1 MPNTDYKI
9 LARKYRPSSFSELI
23 GQDSMVSTISNSINT
38 GRIHHAYL
46 FTGIRG
52 IGKTTTAR
60 ILARTLNYTLDN
72 QEYTPSIKLD
82 KIGLNCDAIIQSR
95 HPDVFEMDAAS
106 NTGIDHVREIINFA
120 QTKPTMAKYKI
131 FIIDEVHMLSKQAFN
146 GLLKILE
153 EPPEHVI
160 FIFATTEI
168 EKIPITIL
176 SRCQK
181 FNLKRINNTVMSDYL
196 REICDKESI
205 IIDNESVNI
214 ICTSSEGSMRDAL
227 SILDQATS
235 LCDGNITS
243 QILSEMLNLNDIN
256 FIISLFGRL
265 IEGDSNKI
273 TDKIKQ
279 IYENGF
285 EPLSLVRDLSKIT
298 HIASMIKLGISTQS
312 DLLSSE
318 QHTEIRSIIND
329 IDIST
334 LVHMWQILLKG
345 NTEIKNSFDE
355 NISLEMLLIKLC
367 YSNQLPPIEDI
378 VSKIENS
385 MGDNKTENIEIK
397 PETKKINETEENLTE
412 EFTIPESYEDM
423 KSLLIENDMRLITDM
438 DKLDVIEYKI
448 GQIDLTSNDEI
459 NNDIINTLQSTLQN
473 LTNIKWDIN
482 FIGKTSQVDE
492 ESLTIE
498 NIKKHFPDAEIIN
511 EEDNI

>member
-1 MPNTDYKI
+1 MPNTEYKI
-9 LARKYRPSSFSELI
+9 LARKYRPSSFAELI
-23 GQDSMVSTISNSINT
+23 GQNSMVSTISNSIHS
-38 GRIHHAYL
+38 GRIHQAYL

-72 QEYTPSIKLD
+72 KEYIPSIELD
-82 KIGLNCDAIIQSR
+82 KIGLNCDAIIESR

-153 EPPEHVI
+153 EPPEHVV

-181 FNLKRINNTVMSDYL
+181 FNLKRIDNSVMNDYL
-196 REICDKESI
+196 RKICDKELI
-205 IIDNESVNI
+205 KIDNDSINI
-214 ICTSSEGSMRDAL
+214 ICSASEGSMRDAL

-243 QILSEMLNLNDIN
+243 QMLSEMLNLNDIN

-345 NTEIKNSFDE
+345 NEEIKNSFDQ

-367 YSNQLPPIEDI
+367 YSNQLPPIEDL

-385 MGDNKTENIEIK
+385 MGDNKTEKNDIK
-397 PETKKINETEENLTE
+397 PETKKINEPVENIME
-412 EFTIPESYEDM
+412 EFIIPESYEDM
-423 KSLLIENDMRLITDM
+423 KLLLIENDMRLITEM

-459 NNDIINTLQSTLQN
+459 NKDIISTLQSTLQN

-482 FIGKTSQVDE
+482 FIGKTSQMDE

>member
-1 MPNTDYKI
+1 MPNINYKI
-9 LARKYRPSSFSELI
+9 LARKYRPSSFAELI
-23 GQDSMVSTISNSINT
+23 GQDSMVSTISNSIQS

-60 ILARTLNYTLDN
+60 ILARTLNYTLN
-72 QEYTPSIKLD
+72 NNEYTPSIHLD
-82 KIGLNCDAIIQSR
+82 KIGLNCEAIIESR

-181 FNLKRINNTVMSDYL
+181 FNLKRISAPIMSDYL
-196 REICDKESI
+196 RVISEKESI
-205 IIDNESVNI
+205 NIDNDSINI
-214 ICTSSEGSMRDAL
+214 ICASSEGSMRDAL
-227 SILDQATS
+227 SILDQASS
-235 LCDGNITS
+235 LCDAHITS
-243 QILSEMLNLNDIN
+243 EMLSEMLNLNDVN
-256 FIISLFGRL
+256 FVISLFGKL
-265 IEGDSNKI
+265 IESKSTEI
-273 TDKIKQ
+273 TEKIKQ

-312 DLLSSE
+312 DVLSSE
-318 QHTEIRSIIND
+318 QHLEIKSIISD
-329 IDIST
+329 VDIST

-345 NTEIKNSFDE
+345 NTEIKNTFDQS
-355 NISLEMLLIKLC
+355 ISLEMLLIKLC

-378 VSKIENS
+378 ISKIENRMS
-385 MGDNKTENIEIK
+385 DNETDDNVINS
-397 PETKKINETEENLTE
+397 ETKKNSELTE
-412 EFTIPESYEDM
+412 NSKEELIIPESYEDM
-423 KSLLIENDMRLITDM
+423 KSLLIENDMRLITDI
-438 DKLDVIEYKI
+438 DKFEVIEYRI

-459 NNDIINTLQSTLQN
+459 NEDIINLLQSTLQN
-473 LTNIKWDIN
+473 LTNIQWDIN
-482 FIGKTSQVDE
+482 FIGKTPQNND

-498 NIKKHFPDAEIIN
+498 NIKKHFPGAEIIN
-511 EEDNI
+511 EEDTI

>member
-1 MPNTDYKI
+1 MPNTEYKI
-9 LARKYRPSSFSELI
+9 LARKYRPSSFAELI
-23 GQDSMVSTISNSINT
+23 GQDSMVSTISNSIHS
-38 GRIHHAYL
+38 GRIHQAYL

-72 QEYTPSIKLD
+72 KEYIPSIELD
-82 KIGLNCDAIIQSR
+82 KIGLNCDAIIESR

-153 EPPEHVI
+153 EPPEHVV

-181 FNLKRINNTVMSDYL
+181 FNLKRIDNTVMNDYL
-196 REICDKESI
+196 RKICDKELI
-205 IIDNESVNI
+205 KIDNDSINI
-214 ICTSSEGSMRDAL
+214 ICSASEGSMRDAL

-243 QILSEMLNLNDIN
+243 QMLSEMLNLNDIN
-256 FIISLFGRL
+256 FIISLFGIL
-265 IEGDSNKI
+265 IEGESTKI

-285 EPLSLVRDLSKIT
+285 EPLSLARDLSKIT

-318 QHTEIRSIIND
+318 QHTEIKSIIND

-345 NTEIKNSFDE
+345 NEEIKNSFDQ

-367 YSNQLPPIEDI
+367 YSNQLPPIEDL

-385 MGDNKTENIEIK
+385 MGDNKTEKNDIK
-397 PETKKINETEENLTE
+397 PETKKINEPVENIME
-412 EFTIPESYEDM
+412 EFIIPESYEDM
-423 KSLLIENDMRLITDM
+423 KLLLIENDMRLITEM

-459 NNDIINTLQSTLQN
+459 NKDIISTLQSTLQN

-482 FIGKTSQVDE
+482 FIGKTSQMDE

-498 NIKKHFPDAEIIN
+498 NIKKHFPDAEIVS